1 MVEVAKTVLEFLIVF
16 LIVYFGTYLFSFKKI
31 KKYNRNKMPANIKYL
46 VFKYNIDVVKLGYKR
61 VCKTLL
67 LFDSLI
73 VAILF
78 TSTKMIDNI
87 YIRLLVAFILVFPLF
102 AGVYHLIAMYYKKE
116 SERYW
121 NIILKK

>member
-1 MVEVAKTVLEFLIVF
+1 
-16 LIVYFGTYLFSFKKI
+16 
-31 KKYNRNKMPANIKYL
+31 MPTNIKYL
-46 VFKYNIDVVKLGYKR
+46 VFKYNIDIVKLGYKR

-116 SERYW
+116 SER
-121 NIILKK
+121 

>member
-67 LFDSLI
+67 IFDSLI

-116 SERYW
+116 SER
-121 NIILKK
+121 

>member
-1 MVEVAKTVLEFLIVF
+1 
-16 LIVYFGTYLFSFKKI
+16 
-31 KKYNRNKMPANIKYL
+31 MPANIKYL

-102 AGVYHLIAMYYKKE
+102 AGVYHLIAMHYKKE
-116 SERYW
+116 SER
-121 NIILKK
+121 

>member
-1 MVEVAKTVLEFLIVF
+1 MDTMLIVDDNE
-16 LIVYFGTYLFSFKKI
+16 IDRNIIANYFAEDFMILEAQSGEECFRILKEY
-31 KKYNRNKMPANIKYL
+31 
-46 VFKYNIDVVKLGYKR
+46 KYNIDIVKLGYKR

-67 LFDSLI
+67 PFDSLI

-116 SERYW
+116 SER
-121 NIILKK
+121 